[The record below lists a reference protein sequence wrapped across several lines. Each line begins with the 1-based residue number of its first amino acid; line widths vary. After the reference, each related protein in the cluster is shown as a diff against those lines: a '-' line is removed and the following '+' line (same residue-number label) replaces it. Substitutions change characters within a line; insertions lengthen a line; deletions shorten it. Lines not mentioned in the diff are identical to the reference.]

1 MSTILE
7 CKNLSKKYG
16 RKQALDNITLSLES
30 GKIIGL
36 LGPNGSGKTTLIK
49 LINGLLAPTGGKLFI
64 NGNTPGV
71 ESKKIV
77 SYLPERTYLDE
88 TQKVSEAIT
97 LFEDFYKDFDR
108 SRAISMLEK
117 LNIDSNARIKTLS
130 KGTKEKVQL
139 ILVMSRRAK
148 LYCLDEPIAGVDPAA
163 RDYILSTIINNYEPD
178 STIIG
183 TLTMLLI
190 FALVIVISSIA
201 IFTYIYSGYHFYKNV
216 FTDQGYLTN
225 TLPVTPS
232 QLLLSKELAALLWL
246 LIDVVV
252 ISISIFILVGST
264 ELFSNFSI
272 FWRTLM
278 RYASQT
284 PLFTTLVIIALVLAP
299 FLLIGILF
307 FSITLG
313 NLASSHKVLASIGA
327 YVGIYVVQQI
337 FGLIQLVVWGYFGS
351 TTIMRVNIYS
361 NNYSFGTFLNPIL
374 ITGLIFN
381 IILIA
386 VCWMGSKYIMTKRLN
401 LQ

>member
-130 KGTKEKVQL
+130 KGTKEKVEEAQKG
-139 ILVMSRRAK
+139 IEDGTIHVFDTSTFT
-148 LYCLDEPIAGVDPAA
+148 VD
-163 RDYILSTIINNYEPD
+163 
-178 STIIG
+178 G
-183 TLTMLLI
+183 
-190 FALVIVISSIA
+190 
-201 IFTYIYSGYHFYKNV
+201 
-216 FTDQGYLTN
+216 
-225 TLPVTPS
+225 
-232 QLLLSKELAALLWL
+232 KELTTYKKDGSDTEYVSDGYFHESEYGSAPAFDVA
-246 LIDVVV
+246 ID
-252 ISISIFILVGST
+252 
-264 ELFSNFSI
+264 
-272 FWRTLM
+272 
-278 RYASQT
+278 
-284 PLFTTLVIIALVLAP
+284 
-299 FLLIGILF
+299 GIT
-307 FSITLG
+307 SITE
-313 NLASSHKVLASIGA
+313 
-327 YVGIYVVQQI
+327 
-337 FGLIQLVVWGYFGS
+337 
-351 TTIMRVNIYS
+351 
-361 NNYSFGTFLNPIL
+361 
-374 ITGLIFN
+374 
-381 IILIA
+381 
-386 VCWMGSKYIMTKRLN
+386 
-401 LQ
+401 

>member
-1 MSTILE
+1 ML
-7 CKNLSKKYG
+7 
-16 RKQALDNITLSLES
+16 
-30 GKIIGL
+30 
-36 LGPNGSGKTTLIK
+36 
-49 LINGLLAPTGGKLFI
+49 GKLFKYEWRSI
-64 NGNTPGV
+64 SKLLLPIHGFVLLFALLSRFYFTISGGTDALLNT
-71 ESKKIV
+71 
-77 SYLPERTYLDE
+77 
-88 TQKVSEAIT
+88 
-97 LFEDFYKDFDR
+97 
-108 SRAISMLEK
+108 
-117 LNIDSNARIKTLS
+117 
-130 KGTKEKVQL
+130 
-139 ILVMSRRAK
+139 
-148 LYCLDEPIAGVDPAA
+148 
-163 RDYILSTIINNYEPD
+163 D

-201 IFTYIYSGYHFYKNV
+201 IFTYIYSGYHFHKNV

-272 FWRTLM
+272 FWSTLI

-284 PLFTTLVIIALVLAP
+284 PLFTT

-361 NNYSFGTFLNPIL
+361 NNYSFETFLNPIL